1 MSNEYKTPDLK
12 SARMRKGEI
21 LHERFTL
28 DEEFFNI
35 GKNLKYRIQ
44 TYGCQGNEADS
55 EMISGIFEAMGF
67 IRSFDERD
75 ADIILLNTC
84 AIRENAENRI
94 WGEIGRLKSYQT
106 KNPNLILG
114 ICGCMPQEEVVVNKI
129 LRVIHMISLWNS

>member
-55 EMISGIFEAMGF
+55 EMISGIL
-67 IRSFDERD
+67 RRWD
-75 ADIILLNTC
+75 LLDH
-84 AIRENAENRI
+84 
-94 WGEIGRLKSYQT
+94 LT
-106 KNPNLILG
+106 KEMLILSY
-114 ICGCMPQEEVVVNKI
+114 
-129 LRVIHMISLWNS
+129 LIHVQ